1 MVPILVSI
9 PFLLLS
15 FIIIILINFRLAAS
29 TVISSKKANRTVA
42 HLKRIFFDTGTV
54 AYMMGRTYDL
64 QYRAIRKERRKKKV
78 GYVTGTFLTIWILL
92 LILACV
98 YVQTNNG

>member
-29 TVISSKKANRTVA
+29 TVISSRKANRTVA
-42 HLKRIFFDTGTV
+42 HLKRIFFRYRHGGV
-54 AYMMGRTYDL
+54 YDGAHL
-64 QYRAIRKERRKKKV
+64 RFTIQSDPEGKKKKKV
-78 GYVTGTFLTIWILL
+78 GYVTGTFFNDLDLTADSCLRIR
-92 LILACV
+92 A
-98 YVQTNNG
+98 NK